1 MKKLF
6 KKLLV
11 PLHLEYLIVG
21 PDLII
26 LETSSDVHK
35 FADCPDQVFPGQ
47 DVRSGFPELI
57 GTEDILM
64 AVLQGE
70 QESFEF
76 KGIGRFPEHGPP
88 LYMDF
93 YVNHYRDEETYES
106 WLIILFQD
114 VSDRMSLEQRLVQS
128 TNETALLLSA
138 LSASKDSLNKII
150 TSMADALIVT
160 TKKGTIKAVN
170 KAAQKLFCY
179 SEDELK
185 GRPISMLVADSNF
198 FNLVTEGDIL
208 SEGDLTDI
216 EVVCQTQKGK
226 KLSVEFSCSAIET
239 DLEDLQHFIYIGR
252 DITHRV
258 RAQQRMLAQSATAQ
272 ILSESPTLKEA
283 APKILLALCESLGL
297 ALGELWMVE
306 GSQSQKEIQ
315 NPKLLR
321 CAEIWSRPAAGVAEY
336 TAFAKQLAFAP
347 GEGLPGL
354 VWATNSPQWI
364 VDVASEA
371 NFLRRE
377 VTAKLGLHAALG
389 FPIISDSEVLG
400 VMIFFSRQ
408 AQSPDEDL
416 IEMMAYLG
424 SQLGQFI
431 KRKQAEAALA
441 ESEERYRDLFEN
453 ASDLIQSVA
462 PNGRFLY
469 VNRAWRETLGYS
481 EAEVADLTVLD
492 IIHPNSQAYCLQIFD
507 RLIAGEKLGAVKAE
521 LITKAGQTISVEG
534 SINCKFVEGK
544 QVAIR
549 SMFRDITQR
558 LQAEEALR
566 HQQEKTERLLL
577 NILPEPIADRLKQKP
592 STIAEDFAEVTVLFA
607 DIVGFTQLASYLSPI
622 QLVNLLN
629 EIFSAFDW
637 LTEKYSLEKI
647 KTIGDAYMVVGGM
660 PVRRQDH
667 AHAIAEMALDMQ
679 AEIARFNAKNNLAFS
694 IRTGIHSGPVV
705 AGVIGI
711 KKFIYDLWG
720 DTVNTASRMESHGL
734 AGRIQV
740 SDATYQLLRE
750 HYLLEKR
757 GAIQVKG
764 KGEMTTYFL
773 LGRKECDKAKSPDI
787 QTQNSLQ
794 RVRESTQRLIE
805 LIDDKL
811 KDI

>member
-1 MKKLF
+1 MQKLF
-6 KKLLV
+6 NKLLV

-21 PDLII
+21 RDLLI
-26 LETSSDVHK
+26 LETSSDVQR
-35 FADCPDQVFPGQ
+35 FADCPERVFPGQ
-47 DVRSGFPELI
+47 DVRLSFPELI

-76 KGIGRFPEHGPP
+76 KGIGRFPERGFP

-93 YVNHYRDEETYES
+93 YVNLYRDEETFES

-114 VSDRMSLEQRLVQS
+114 VSDRMTLEQRLVQS
-128 TNETALLLSA
+128 TNETGLLLSA
-138 LSASKDSLNKII
+138 LSASQNSLNKII

-160 TKKGTIKAVN
+160 TRKGSIKTVN
-170 KAAQKLFCY
+170 QAAKKLFCY

-185 GRPISMLVADSNF
+185 GRPISQIVADRNF
-198 FNLVTEGDIL
+198 LNLVTEEDIL
-208 SEGDLTDI
+208 SEGDLTNI
-216 EVVCQTQKGK
+216 EVVCHTKTGK

-239 DLEDLQHFIYIGR
+239 DLEDLQDFIYIGR

-258 RAQQRMLAQSATAQ
+258 RAQQRMVAQSATAQ
-272 ILSESPTLKEA
+272 ILSESATLKEA
-283 APKILLALCESLGL
+283 TPKILLALCESLGL

-306 GSQSQKEIQ
+306 ESERQKGIQ

-321 CAEIWSRPAAGVAEY
+321 CVEIWSRPAVGVAEY
-336 TAFAKQLAFAP
+336 TAFAKQLAFAR

-364 VDVASEA
+364 ADIASEA
-371 NFLRRE
+371 NFQRRE
-377 VTAKLGLHAALG
+377 VAAKLGLHAAFG

-400 VMIFFSRQ
+400 VMNFFSRE
-408 AQSPDEDL
+408 QSPYDEDL
-416 IEMMAYLG
+416 IEMIAYLG

-462 PNGRFLY
+462 PDGRFLY

-481 EAEVADLTVLD
+481 EYEVADLTVFD
-492 IIHPNSQAYCLQIFD
+492 IIHPDSKAHCWQIFG
-507 RLIAGEKLGAVKAE
+507 RVMSGEKLDAVKVE

-544 QVAIR
+544 QVATR

-577 NILPEPIADRLKQKP
+577 NILPEPIADRLKQQP

-622 QLVNLLN
+622 QLVSLLN
-629 EIFSAFDW
+629 EIFSAFDR
-637 LTEKYSLEKI
+637 LTEKYGLEKI

-660 PVRRQDH
+660 PVRRADH
-667 AHAIAEMALDMQ
+667 AQAIAEMALDMQ

-740 SDATYQLLRE
+740 SDATYKLLRE
-750 HYLLEKR
+750 QYLLSKR

-773 LGRKECDKAKSPDI
+773 FGRKNCGIAESLD
-787 QTQNSLQ
+787 TQNQNFCPSARQ
-794 RVRESTQRLIE
+794 ATQRLIE

>member
-1 MKKLF
+1 MQKLF
-6 KKLLV
+6 NKLLV

-21 PDLII
+21 RDLLI
-26 LETSSDVHK
+26 LETSSDVQR
-35 FADCPDQVFPGQ
+35 FADCPDEVFPGQ
-47 DVRSGFPELI
+47 DIRSGFPELI

-76 KGIGRFPEHGPP
+76 KGIGRFPEHGHP

-93 YVNHYRDEETYES
+93 YVNQYRDEETFES

-114 VSDRMSLEQRLVQS
+114 VSDRMTLEQKLVQS

-138 LSASKDSLNKII
+138 LSVSQNSLNKII

-160 TKKGTIKAVN
+160 TRKGNIKAVN
-170 KAAQKLFCY
+170 QAAKKLFGY
-179 SEDELK
+179 SEEELK
-185 GRPISMLVADSNF
+185 GRPISLIVADRSF
-198 FNLVTEGDIL
+198 FNLVTEEDIL
-208 SEGDLTDI
+208 SGGDLTDI
-216 EVVCQTQKGK
+216 EVVCQTKTGK

-239 DLEDLQHFIYIGR
+239 DLEDLQDFIYIGR

-258 RAQQRMLAQSATAQ
+258 RAQQRMVAQSATVQ
-272 ILSESPTLKEA
+272 ILSESATLKEA
-283 APKILLALCESLGL
+283 TPKILLALCESLGL

-306 GSQSQKEIQ
+306 ESESQKEIQ

-321 CAEIWSRPAAGVAEY
+321 CVEIWSRPAVGIPEY
-336 TAFAKQLAFAP
+336 TAFAKQLAFAR

-364 VDVASEA
+364 PDFASDA
-371 NFLRRE
+371 NFQRRE
-377 VTAKLGLHAALG
+377 VAAKLGLHAAFG
-389 FPIISDSEVLG
+389 FPITSDSEVLG
-400 VMIFFSRQ
+400 VMYFFSRQ
-408 AQSPDEDL
+408 VQSPDEDL

-462 PNGRFLY
+462 PDGRFLY

-481 EAEVADLTVLD
+481 EAEVADLTVFD
-492 IIHPNSQAYCLQIFD
+492 IIHPDSRAYCLQIFG
-507 RLIAGEKLGAVKAE
+507 RVMSGEKLDAVKVE
-521 LITKAGQTISVEG
+521 LITKSGQTISVEG
-534 SINCKFVEGK
+534 SINCKFAEGK
-544 QVAIR
+544 LVATRAI
-549 SMFRDITQR
+549 FRDITQR

-566 HQQEKTERLLL
+566 YQQEQTERLLL
-577 NILPEPIADRLKQKP
+577 NILPEPIAARLKQQP

-622 QLVNLLN
+622 ELVCLLN
-629 EIFSAFDW
+629 QIFSAFDR
-637 LTEKYSLEKI
+637 LTEKYGLEKI

-660 PVRRQDH
+660 PVRRADH
-667 AHAIAEMALDMQ
+667 AQAIAEMALDMQ
-679 AEIARFNAKNNLAFS
+679 VEIARFNAKNNLAFS

-740 SDATYQLLRE
+740 SDATYKLLQE
-750 HYLLEKR
+750 QYLLEKR

-773 LGRKECDKAKSPDI
+773 LGRKECGKANSPDT
-787 QTQNSLQ
+787 QTQNCLQ